1 MKVKAKGT
9 NAERE
14 LVHMFWKSG
23 WAGVRVAGSGS
34 IGYPAPDIL
43 VGNSIRRLAI
53 ECKATREKK
62 KYFKRR
68 EILELQEFA
77 AKFGVEPWVAIRFD
91 NDQWY
96 FLNIE
101 DLKKSPNGFS
111 ATFSTAKQKG
121 LIFEELIGLFRQQ
134 RLI

>member
-1 MKVKAKGT
+1 MQVKKKGT

-14 LVHMFWKSG
+14 LVHMFWGAG

-34 IGYPAPDIL
+34 MGYPSPDVL
-43 VGNSIRRLAI
+43 VGNGARGLAI
-53 ECKATREKK
+53 ECKATKEKR
-62 KYFKRR
+62 KYFKRK
-68 EILELQEFA
+68 EILELQEFST
-77 AKFGVEPWVAIRFD
+77 KFGVEPWVGIRFD

-111 ATFSTAKQKG
+111 ATFAIAKQKG
-121 LIFEELIGLFRQQ
+121 LVFEELIGVFRQQ